1 MEHES
6 TEIFQSE
13 KVIKIDRKFL
23 KIQTTFSRIFF
34 FNLSACHFVCYRLN
48 INFSGGKS
56 HIFILVFHSPVHFTV
71 DNVSVDLII
80 SFCCLVTIIW
90 IFVGIF
96 QDYLFKKKQKVG
108 TREKIQEYN
117 NDDDNIKEP
126 SLTSL
131 PTTLIVPKTIKS
143 F

>member
-1 MEHES
+1 MSLWS
-6 TEIFQSE
+6 TKARKYFSQK

-23 KIQTTFSRIFF
+23 KIQSTFSPIAFFSLSVCLFVLFLSIFSECKRQF
-34 FNLSACHFVCYRLN
+34 FL
-48 INFSGGKS
+48 
-56 HIFILVFHSPVHFTV
+56 LVFHSPVHFTAN
-71 DNVSVDLII
+71 NVSVDLII
-80 SFCCLVTIIW
+80 LFCCLVTIIW

-96 QDYLFKKKQKVG
+96 QDYLFKKKVG

-131 PTTLIVPKTIKS
+131 STTLIVPKTIKS